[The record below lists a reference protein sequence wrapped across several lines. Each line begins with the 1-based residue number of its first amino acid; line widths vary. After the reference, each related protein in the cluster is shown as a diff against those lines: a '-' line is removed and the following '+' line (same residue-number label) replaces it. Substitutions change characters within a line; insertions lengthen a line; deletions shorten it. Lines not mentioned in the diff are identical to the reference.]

1 MTSVTMSDADKKVL
15 SDFIVMN
22 ETIKRLDKDKKKL
35 SEEVEAIFDKYHID
49 TVDHDGSTLT
59 VTESVRKTVTSK
71 KKDLFIQELVKM
83 GKNYLIMTSLDL
95 DTDTIYAEMQNGDLK
110 EEFVKKYMSITPT
123 KTLTCK

>member
-35 SEEVEAIFDKYHID
+35 SEEVKAIFDKYHID

-71 KKDLFIQELVKM
+71 KKDLFIQC
-83 GKNYLIMTSLDL
+83 KNGIVNKVLALLSLLTSKSLNFLQKETVLSVLLAILIF
-95 DTDTIYAEMQNGDLK
+95 II
-110 EEFVKKYMSITPT
+110 FVINNMFKQ
-123 KTLTCK
+123 